1 MKGDFSRHFYNSQP
15 ITRVRF
21 EELAALRLENTGKV
35 AGAFEIDLDAGWCS
49 ALNLADGWQTFKIKD
64 VSTAAYQSTRSR
76 SSQRN
81 EQWRKFIDY
90 LYGRDI
96 ELQTFD
102 PVEIRGIRPLREGDL
117 TFPEEIILSGHC
129 LNFQFDFV
137 SAEAQREVLGAALD
151 HPSEGS
157 WLDILCNYD
166 VARQEIDHSLSLTLY
181 NRDGAVRQSFSYPLG
196 KEERALLRKQM
207 EVDCLC
213 RTGKTLNDYYARL
226 DLERESPPELTAGT
240 KRLPADAV
248 SFADEISE
256 CDGKLN
262 FYIPINFDPDAVFGT
277 NVASAFNDDW
287 LNVYASF
294 DWKTGRLDSALAVYL
309 VCADGHEFAFSYPLT
324 PAEQVQLWEKM
335 DAYCRQ
341 QTGQGLEDTR
351 AALLRE
357 QREDTP
363 EIQM

>member
-1 MKGDFSRHFYNSQP
+1 MYK
-15 ITRVRF
+15 
-21 EELAALRLENTGKV
+21 
-35 AGAFEIDLDAGWCS
+35 
-49 ALNLADGWQTFKIKD
+49 
-64 VSTAAYQSTRSR
+64 
-76 SSQRN
+76 
-81 EQWRKFIDY
+81 
-90 LYGRDI
+90 
-96 ELQTFD
+96 
-102 PVEIRGIRPLREGDL
+102 
-117 TFPEEIILSGHC
+117 
-129 LNFQFDFV
+129 
-137 SAEAQREVLGAALD
+137 
-151 HPSEGS
+151 
-157 WLDILCNYD
+157 
-166 VARQEIDHSLSLTLY
+166 RQ
-181 NRDGAVRQSFSYPLG
+181 
-196 KEERALLRKQM
+196 
-207 EVDCLC
+207 VDCLC